1 LGMTMKCEICNEK
14 TASFVIYI
22 IDKEDK
28 LGKKFFLCED
38 CANKI
43 PVSCFVLNQN
53 QSSPMKKLPTYSEKT
68 RIYQDLSCSYCLTTY
83 QDFLDSGFLGCSHC
97 YETFYDLLRDSI
109 SKIQPELIHRG
120 KIPLRLS
127 HRKKIELSM
136 NRMRISYQKCLE
148 EENYEKAEHIKHLLR
163 RLESYLK

>member
-1 LGMTMKCEICNEK
+1 MKCEICNEK

-43 PVSCFVLNQN
+43 PVSCIVLNQN
-53 QSSPMKKLPTYSEKT
+53 QSSPMKKLPTYGEKT

-83 QDFLDSGFLGCSHC
+83 QDFLDSGFLGCSH
-97 YETFYDLLRDSI
+97 LL
-109 SKIQPELIHRG
+109 
-120 KIPLRLS
+120 
-127 HRKKIELSM
+127 
-136 NRMRISYQKCLE
+136 
-148 EENYEKAEHIKHLLR
+148 
-163 RLESYLK
+163 